1 MVTAPLLYKQLP
13 WERIHTGD
21 KHERP
26 GQPHL
31 ALTKPDSDQGLAHF
45 QLGVSSGPGPIS
57 ISGDVST
64 HLQIK
69 VFRPNQQAFDD
80 HLLRASHKRTSP
92 FLEEA
97 GLLEG

>member
-21 KHERP
+21 RHERS
-26 GQPHL
+26 GQSHL
-31 ALTKPDSDQGLAHF
+31 AASDEGMAHF
-45 QLGVSSGPGPIS
+45 QLGVSSGPGPIFTF
-57 ISGDVST
+57 GDVST
-64 HLQIK
+64 HPQIK

-80 HLLRASHKRTSP
+80 HLPRASHKRTSP